1 MIIFD
6 FFFAHEIYSI
16 SSYRFSPNDT
26 KFASCSDDSFIR
38 IFDFLTGTEEREL
51 RGLIIPFDLRK
62 NLKINFVLGHGS
74 DVKCVDWHPHK
85 GLLVSGSKDSQQPII
100 LWDPKSGKKLAT
112 L

>member
-1 MIIFD
+1 MKRSLSARVPYVSNVLLSF
-6 FFFAHEIYSI
+6 SR
-16 SSYRFSPNDT
+16 RFSPNDT
-26 KFASCSDDSFIR
+26 KFASCSDDSFVR
-38 IFDFLTGTEEREL
+38 IFDFLTGTEESEL
-51 RGLIIPFDLRK
+51 RG
-62 NLKINFVLGHGS
+62 HGC